1 MSINEVLQSAYELS
15 IEDRKELTKKLTQ
28 NIEDPM
34 LAMDRYYYERRE
46 QLHQIR
52 DDIRS
57 GKEPMYDFNESMD
70 ELIAE
75 LESWELLKQIVI
87 KSNCE

>member
-34 LAMDRYYYERRE
+34 LQMDPYYYERRE
-46 QLHQIR
+46 HIAKTIE
-52 DDIRS
+52 DIDS
-57 GKEPMYDFNESMD
+57 GKMKMYDFDESMD
-70 ELIAE
+70 ELIKE
-75 LESWELLKQIVI
+75 LES
-87 KSNCE
+87 